1 MTIYYF
7 MVFFIL
13 GTIFGS
19 FYNVVGSRLSRGESI
34 VFPPS
39 HCNNCNHRLTP
50 IELIPIFSFLIQG
63 GKCKNCK
70 IKLSWFY
77 PIHEFMTG
85 MLFALA
91 YLKFG
96 FSLEII
102 LALTFIS
109 MIMIIIVSDY
119 EEMIIPDEVLIV
131 FNILLV
137 VEIFFIKG
145 FNSLLISLLYGVIS
159 MLVMFLIKK
168 FGDFMFKKES
178 MGGGD
183 IKLLFTFGL
192 VLGIPMSFVSI
203 FLASFIGLPISV
215 ILLYNKKS
223 HIIPFGPFLGIG
235 AIIILLLGID
245 VNWLMNLYHI

>member
-1 MTIYYF
+1 MILYYF
-7 MVFFIL
+7 MVFFII

-50 IELIPIFSFLIQG
+50 LELIPIFSFLIQG
-63 GKCKNCK
+63 AKCKKCK
-70 IKLSWFY
+70 AKLSWFY
-77 PIHEFMTG
+77 PIHEFLTG
-85 MLFALA
+85 LLFALA
-91 YLKFG
+91 YLKYS

-102 LALTFIS
+102 ITLTFIS

-119 EEMIIPDEVLIV
+119 EEMIIPDEVLIM
-131 FNILLV
+131 FNIFLII
-137 VEIFFIKG
+137 EILFIKG
-145 FNSLLISLLYGVIS
+145 FNSLLISLLYGFIS
-159 MLVMFLIKK
+159 MIVMFLIKK
-168 FGDFMFKKES
+168 IGDFMFKKES

-192 VLGIPMSFVSI
+192 VLGIPMSFVAI
-203 FLASFIGLPISV
+203 FIASFIGLPISV
-215 ILLYNKKS
+215 ILLYSKKS

-235 AIIILLLGID
+235 AIIILLLSID
-245 VNWLMNLYHI
+245 VNWLMSLY